1 VENPVPVVLKH
12 LGVRVET
19 RVAKLSDLLS
29 EEFDT
34 VGRVAEDD
42 GLVDLELMRVKSCS
56 SRLANYN
63 DNTTP
68 DANSP

>member
-19 RVAKLSDLLS
+19 RVAKLSDLLG
-29 EEFDT
+29 EEFDA

-42 GLVDLELMRVKSCS
+42 GLVDLKLGESNHALHV
-56 SRLANYN
+56 
-63 DNTTP
+63 
-68 DANSP
+68 